1 MRSRLTQSMKYLST
15 LFFVILSSMLLA
27 QSPVGIWQTI
37 DDNEGD
43 VRTEVELYYTTDST
57 IEAKV
62 HHLFRPDA
70 PLTCPRCPG
79 NKKDQLLIG
88 LIFMWNLEY
97 DNRDERW
104 EGGRILEP
112 ESGREFK
119 CYLQMNDDDH
129 IKVRGYIGFP
139 AIGRTQNW
147 YRKGSLTL
155 K

>member
-1 MRSRLTQSMKYLST
+1 MRIAIT
-15 LFFVILSSMLLA
+15 ILLITISIFSNA

-43 VRTEVELYYTTDST
+43 VRTEVE
-57 IEAKV
+57 
-62 HHLFRPDA
+62 F
-70 PLTCPRCPG
+70 CPKCPG

-119 CYLQMNDDDH
+119 CYLQMKNANH
-129 IKVRGYIGFP
+129 IKVRGYLGFP
-139 AIGRTQNW
+139 AIGRSQNW
-147 YRKGSLTL
+147 YRKGTL
-155 K
+155 LNK

>member
-1 MRSRLTQSMKYLST
+1 MRIAIT
-15 LFFVILSSMLLA
+15 ILLITISIFSNA

-43 VRTEVELYYTTDST
+43 VRTEVELYYSVDST
-57 IEAKV
+57 LEAKV

-70 PLTCPRCPG
+70 PLTCPKCPG

-119 CYLQMNDDDH
+119 CYLQMKNANH
-129 IKVRGYIGFP
+129 IKVRGYLGFP
-139 AIGRTQNW
+139 AIGRSQNW
-147 YRKGSLTL
+147 YRKGTL
-155 K
+155 LNK

>member
-1 MRSRLTQSMKYLST
+1 MKYI
-15 LFFVILSSMLLA
+15 VSSLLAFSSVVLHA
-27 QSPVGIWQTI
+27 QSPIGIWQTI

-43 VRTEVELYYTTDST
+43 VRTEVELYYNSDST
-57 IEAKV
+57 LEAKV

-79 NKKDQLLIG
+79 DKKDQKLIG
-88 LIFMWNLEY
+88 LVFMWNLEY

-119 CYLQMNDDDH
+119 CYLQMNDTNH
-129 IKVRGYIGFP
+129 IKVRGYVGFP

-147 YRKGSLTL
+147 YRKGSLDS

>member
-1 MRSRLTQSMKYLST
+1 MKYLST
-15 LFFVILSSMLLA
+15 LAFTLYTVTLCA

-43 VRTEVELYYTTDST
+43 VRTEVELYYGADST
-57 IEAKV
+57 LEARV

-79 NKKDQLLIG
+79 EKKDQLLIG
-88 LIFMWNLEY
+88 LVFMWNLEY
-97 DNRDERW
+97 DYGDERW
-104 EGGRILEP
+104 EEGRILEP

-119 CYLQMNDDDH
+119 CYLQMKGDDE

-147 YRKGSLTL
+147 YRKGSLSSE
-155 K
+155 